1 MNRKEKIFQYLSEYA
16 RIQTDSGFEPEADS
30 GYIAERLG
38 LDRSNVSRDLN
49 ELAREGLTVK
59 LDGRPV
65 KFVPAEFYRKP
76 EPEKR
81 ESKEFAFDGIN
92 SSAL

>member
-65 KFVPAEFYRKP
+65 KFVPAEFYRKGGAGRRP
-76 EPEKR
+76 TAIRSYYEPTKP
-81 ESKEFAFDGIN
+81 
-92 SSAL
+92 

>member
-59 LDGRPV
+59 LDEDRSNLFPQNFTGNRSLRRGN
-65 KFVPAEFYRKP
+65 RK
-76 EPEKR
+76 
-81 ESKEFAFDGIN
+81 N
-92 SSAL
+92 LLL

>member
-49 ELAREGLTVK
+49 ELCGAVSAQWSAHAA
-59 LDGRPV
+59 GRSDWN
-65 KFVPAEFYRKP
+65 R
-76 EPEKR
+76 
-81 ESKEFAFDGIN
+81 
-92 SSAL
+92 